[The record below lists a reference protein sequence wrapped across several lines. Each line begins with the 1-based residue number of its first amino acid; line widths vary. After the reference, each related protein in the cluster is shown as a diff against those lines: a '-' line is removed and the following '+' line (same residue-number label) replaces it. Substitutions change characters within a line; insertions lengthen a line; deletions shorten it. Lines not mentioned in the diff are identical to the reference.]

1 MSQDLLNYHTALT
14 TNACGFGEGFQVYHT
29 WKNMEGRR
37 IILILS
43 YDGRQTFVQTLFT
56 AGTVW
61 VPHCVSNMNTHGPLK
76 LTLLCFKHECM
87 WSGVRMCL
95 NLEHKWSHKTQYI
108 ILFTKHHFVKYRLP
122 ISWLLMKSS
131 KIVFAFKYER
141 QFAQCRLSE
150 PYALYG
156 LR

>member
-1 MSQDLLNYHTALT
+1 MSQDLLKYHTALI

-37 IILILS
+37 IIPILS
-43 YDGRQTFVQTLFT
+43 YDGRQTFVQTSFT

-76 LTLLCFKHECM
+76 LALLCFKHECT

-95 NLEHKWSHKTQYI
+95 NLEYTRSHKTEFTV
-108 ILFTKHHFVKYRLP
+108 LLTKHHFVEYGLP
-122 ISWLLMKSS
+122 VSRLLMKSS

-141 QFAQCRLSE
+141 QFAQFRLSE
-150 PYALYG
+150 PYMMYG
-156 LR
+156 LW